1 MNDEINEKYGVSYD
15 VRENLLKAQIILK
28 KSWISISAA
37 RASISQTDK
46 TFLCDKNYVNIIEL
60 LIKKNKK
67 IFNANF
73 IRMKIMMI
81 QIWKYQLKRQL
92 I

>member
-15 VRENLLKAQIILK
+15 VRENLLKAQNILK

-60 LIKKNKK
+60 FIKKEG
-67 IFNANF
+67 F
-73 IRMKIMMI
+73 
-81 QIWKYQLKRQL
+81 
-92 I
+92 